1 MSDIRLDGVSSR
13 GSSSSPCRINSQSAK
28 LSWET
33 ADRDMLQLCY
43 RLAFARSRFKAL
55 T

>member
-1 MSDIRLDGVSSR
+1 MSDIRLDGVKKMFSSN
-13 GSSSSPCRINSQSAK
+13 PCRINSQSAK